1 MQSIR
6 TSLRTSSRR
15 LPVKSTKTIR
25 PTRPIFLQNHL
36 RTMSLYPRFTNDFG
50 ALFRMLD
57 DYASQANHGE
67 FSSSSA
73 VRTFSPKFDVKEA
86 KDFYE
91 LYGELPGVSQDQI
104 SIEFTQPQ
112 TIHISGRIENRHSA
126 SSNDGEQAKESG
138 YHKPTIEDVP
148 EGNEDG
154 KKGQQSETSIQRTDQ
169 GRDVVH
175 RRGESGSRW
184 WVTERAVGEFSRTF
198 SFPTR
203 VDQDNVSA
211 NLKDGILKV
220 HVPKAKKQESRRIT
234 IQS

>member
-1 MQSIR
+1 MQAIR
-6 TSLRTSSRR
+6 ISFKTTSRR
-15 LPVKSTKTIR
+15 LPVTFTKVLRANR
-25 PTRPIFLQNHL
+25 PNISSNHL

-50 ALFRMLD
+50 TLFRMLD
-57 DYASQANHGE
+57 DYASQANQGE

-73 VRTFSPKFDVKEA
+73 VRTFSPKFDVREG
-86 KDFYE
+86 KDSYE

-104 SIEFTQPQ
+104 NIEFTQPQ

-126 SSNDGEQAKESG
+126 SSKDGEQAKESG

-148 EGNEDG
+148 DGDEGG
-154 KKGQQSETSIQRTDQ
+154 KKDQQNETAIQRTDQ
-169 GRDVVH
+169 GRDVAH
-175 RRGESGSRW
+175 RRGESGARW
-184 WVTERAVGEFSRTF
+184 WVTERAIGEFSRTF

-211 NLKDGILKV
+211 NLKDGILKL